1 MPREWCCLQW
11 VGYPISINNQGRRNM
26 LIGQSDPDNSIFE
39 AFFLYDSSM
48 CQVDKAKTPEL
59 IFFHRSVMECDLVE
73 GA

>member
-1 MPREWCCLQW
+1 
-11 VGYPISINNQGRRNM
+11 M